1 MSHLIK
7 ENIKQVCLVVFFVL
21 VALLAVLI
29 VLSVLSDNGQGSV
42 SIKNE
47 VGRKTIKDTERMLS
61 VYTNKAPKIMDRM
74 VRDDVQT
81 VSRVTH
87 SDNNGPVTGK
97 LDLSGISFDIRN
109 AK

>member
-7 ENIKQVCLVVFFVL
+7 EKIKQGSLVIFFILFAFVVVL
-21 VALLAVLI
+21 V
-29 VLSVLSDNGQGSV
+29 VLSVFSDNGQGSV

-97 LDLSGISFDIRN
+97 LDLSGISFDIKN